1 MDNRTDAEKES
12 SQYFSRWEHTGNAV
26 QQRLKVG
33 PKKAIYKTISEA
45 EAIAMAQA
53 GETIAAPV
61 MVTQDE
67 KKAITFQEFNRLFES
82 GVGDPSAFRLVKRS
96 PWALRCI
103 EIKAKSLA
111 SIPWDLWSGDSPVAE
126 NHEYR
131 RLLREVN
138 PEMNWQDLASAT
150 ESDMNV
156 FGQAFWLKLGGGKL
170 LQRLNP
176 ATIDVI
182 ADKNGIREFRPHGG
196 GRAYPRNVV
205 VYFHTYNPEDD
216 FGGMS
221 PLESVRA
228 PIEVEVAANNHLKEF
243 FQNKAMPDYIM
254 SLETNNTNEIK
265 RISDQWKRE
274 FSGSS
279 RQHKTGWVGGG
290 AKPNQIGYAPK
301 DLALAEVRAEARR
314 QICAGFGVPPALV
327 AAWEAANYATIR
339 EQRQSLYTEVLF
351 PSARY
356 MAGVINAELSPL
368 FGDVEFRWDFTK
380 VDAMQDT
387 EDARTKRLVWLVDG
401 RIIKPEV
408 AAAELGYDPDDV
420 PEPMPAPEFGRS
432 SDNNNNIGRATS
444 PPPHSDD
451 RKSEAALRKWRRK
464 SLNRLRDGKGADCD
478 FESQFISETL
488 SGAIKGQLE
497 GIETP
502 DGVHEVFEGAVVWRE
517 YP

>member
-1 MDNRTDAEKES
+1 MEDNRTDVEKEHS
-12 SQYFSRWEHTGNAV
+12 EYFSHWEHTGNAV

-33 PKKAIYKTISEA
+33 PRQAVYKTISET
-45 EAIAMAQA
+45 EAVVLAQA
-53 GETIAAPV
+53 GESFDLPV
-61 MVTQDE
+61 MVTQDA

-111 SIPWDLWSGDSPVAE
+111 SIPWDIWSGDSPVADT
-126 NHEYR
+126 HPYK

-156 FGQAFWLKLGGGKL
+156 FGQAFWLKLGQGQL

-182 ADKNGIREFRPHGG
+182 SDKAGISLFRPRNG
-196 GRAYPRNVV
+196 GRPYPRGAV
-205 VYFHTYNPEDD
+205 VYFHSYNPEDD

-221 PLESVRA
+221 PLESVRD
-228 PIEVEVAANNHLKEF
+228 PIEVEVAANNHLKQF
-243 FQNKAMPDYIM
+243 FSNRAMPDYIM
-254 SLETNNTNEIK
+254 SLATNNTNEIK
-265 RISDQWKRE
+265 RIADQWKRE
-274 FSGSS
+274 FSGSGN
-279 RQHKTGWVGGG
+279 QHKTGWVGGG
-290 AKPNQIGYAPK
+290 AKPNQVGYAPK

-368 FGDVEFRWDFTK
+368 FEGVEFRWDFTK

-401 RIIKPEV
+401 KIIKPEV

-420 PEPMPAPEFGRS
+420 PEPMPIPDFG
-432 SDNNNNIGRATS
+432 DNNNNVGRATS
-444 PPPHSDD
+444 PPPHSDE
-451 RKSEAALRKWRRK
+451 RKSDAALHKWRRK
-464 SLNRLRDGKGADCD
+464 SLNRLRDGKPATCE
-478 FESQFISETL
+478 FESDYVSEVL
-488 SGAIKGQLE
+488 NDAIKTQLE
-497 GIETP
+497 DTKTP
-502 DGVHEVFEGAVVWRE
+502 EDVHEVFEGAWLT

>member
-1 MDNRTDAEKES
+1 MDNRTDAQKES
-12 SQYFSRWEHTGNAV
+12 SEYFSHWEYTGGAV
-26 QQRLKVG
+26 QKRLKIG
-33 PKKAIYKTISEA
+33 PKKAQYKTISEK
-45 EAIAMAQA
+45 EAVVLAQA
-53 GETIAAPV
+53 GETIDAPV
-61 MVTQDE
+61 MVTSE

-111 SIPWDLWSGDSPVAE
+111 SIPWDLWSGDTPVAD
-126 NHEYR
+126 NHPYK
-131 RLLREVN
+131 RLLVEVN

-156 FGQAFWLKLGGGKL
+156 FGQAFWLKLGAGTL

-176 ATIDVI
+176 SNIDVVMEQGQI
-182 ADKNGIREFRPHGG
+182 IFRPRNGG
-196 GRAYPRNVV
+196 KPYPRGAV
-205 VYFHTYNPEDD
+205 VYFHSYNPENDIE
-216 FGGMS
+216 GMS
-221 PLESVRA
+221 PLESVRD
-228 PIEVEVAANNHLKEF
+228 PIEVEVAANKHLKQF
-243 FQNKAMPDYIM
+243 FNNRAMPDYIM

-265 RISDQWKRE
+265 RIADQWKRE
-274 FSGSS
+274 FSGSGN
-279 RQHKTGWVGGG
+279 QHKTGWVGGG

-301 DLALAEVRAEARR
+301 ELALAEVRAEARR

-368 FGDVEFRWDFTK
+368 FEGVEFRWDFTK

-408 AAAELGYDPDDV
+408 AAEELGYKAEDV
-420 PEPMPAPEFGRS
+420 PEPLPAPTFGQS

-451 RKSEAALRKWRRK
+451 RKSESALRKWRRK
-464 SLNRLRDGKGADCD
+464 ALNRLRDDKPALCD
-478 FESQFISETL
+478 FESQYISETL

>member
-1 MDNRTDAEKES
+1 MDDTRTDEQKES
-12 SQYFSRWEHTGNAV
+12 SQYFSHWKYTGPFGRFSIGNRTAV
-26 QQRLKVG
+26 
-33 PKKAIYKTISEA
+33 YKTVSET
-45 EAIAMAQA
+45 EAVAMAQA
-53 GETIAAPV
+53 GESIDIPL
-61 MVTQDE
+61 MVTQDA
-67 KKAITFQEFNRLFES
+67 KKAITFQEFNRLFAS
-82 GVGDPSAFRLVKRS
+82 GVGDPSAYRLVKRS

-103 EIKAKSLA
+103 DIRAKSLA
-111 SIPWDLWSGDSPVAE
+111 SIPWDIWSGDSPVAD
-126 NHEYR
+126 NHPYK
-131 RLLREVN
+131 RLLIEVN
-138 PEMNWQDLASAT
+138 PEMNWSDLMTAT
-150 ESDMNV
+150 ESDMSV
-156 FGQAFWLKLGGGKL
+156 FGWAVWVKLGNGQL
-170 LQRLNP
+170 LQRRNP
-176 ATIDVI
+176 STLDVI
-182 ADKNGIREFRPHGG
+182 ADKMGVKEFRQRDG
-196 GRAYPRNVV
+196 GRPIPRSAT
-205 VYFHTYNPEDD
+205 VYFHNYDPEAD

-228 PIEVEVAANNHLKEF
+228 PIEVEIAANDHLKQF
-243 FQNKAMPDYIM
+243 FINKAMPDYIM
-254 SLETNNTNEIK
+254 ALETNNTNEIT
-265 RISDQWKRE
+265 RIAEQWKRQ
-274 FSGSS
+274 FRGGDN
-279 RQHKTGWVGGG
+279 QHKTGWVGGG
-290 AKPNQIGYAPK
+290 AKPHMVGYAPK
-301 DLALAEVRAEARR
+301 DLALAEVREEARR

-351 PSARY
+351 PEARY

-408 AAAELGYDPDDV
+408 AAAELGYDPADV
-420 PEPMPAPEFGRS
+420 PEPLPVPDFGPN
-432 SDNNNNIGRATS
+432 NNNNIGRDTA
-444 PPPHSDD
+444 PPPVSDD

-464 SLNRLRDGKGADCD
+464 ALNRLRDGKIALCD
-478 FESQFISETL
+478 FESQYISETL